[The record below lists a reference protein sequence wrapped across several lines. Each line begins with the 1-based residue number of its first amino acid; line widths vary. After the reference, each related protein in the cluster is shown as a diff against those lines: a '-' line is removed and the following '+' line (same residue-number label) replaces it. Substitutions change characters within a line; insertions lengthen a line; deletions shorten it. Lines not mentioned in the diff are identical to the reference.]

1 MKKPLILASSLLT
14 LVFLIA
20 ACGSDSTP
28 APQIN
33 QVSFTAMDYGFSGSQ
48 FIPSGMT
55 EMVMTNTGR
64 ELHHQQLLTVP
75 EGMATEDLIAGLV
88 SGEAGPPPPG
98 VEAAGSVGAIGPGAT
113 GITALNMTAGDYL
126 IVCFIPNAE
135 GVPHMALG

>member
-48 FIPSGMT
+48 VIPSGMT